1 MKRKNEKKM
10 LLKKKKD
17 LKSVRK
23 REGKRNKNEG
33 LCRAPL
39 TDRYEKERP
48 KRTWQRQK
56 IKLGKT
62 R

>member
-10 LLKKKKD
+10 LLKKKD